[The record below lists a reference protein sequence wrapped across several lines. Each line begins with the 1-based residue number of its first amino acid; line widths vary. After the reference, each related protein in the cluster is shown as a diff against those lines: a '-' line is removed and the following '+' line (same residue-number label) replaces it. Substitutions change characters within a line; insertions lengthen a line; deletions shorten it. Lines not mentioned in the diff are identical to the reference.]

1 MIAEE
6 GITIN
11 TIAGRGAGQEEYQR
25 NGTGNNGTTV
35 QAMGVQATVECGGN
49 RGYRL
54 QSWGAGHPVDTRLT
68 LAVLRQSRLSSQSS
82 TASPEA

>member
-25 NGTGNNGTTV
+25 NGTGNNGTRV

-49 RGYRL
+49 SRIQVTVLGG
-54 QSWGAGHPVDTRLT
+54 GASCGHTSDTGC
-68 LAVLRQSRLSSQSS
+68 V
-82 TASPEA
+82 EAEQIVQPILHCIT